1 MSKDTSTCFVL
12 YVGRGKGA
20 TNGLAFNLS
29 PSSVNIFQL
38 LLQLVPHLPSDI
50 GVVSNLSSP
59 STSKI

>member
-29 PSSVNIFQL
+29 PSSVQYL
-38 LLQLVPHLPSDI
+38 
-50 GVVSNLSSP
+50 
-59 STSKI
+59 STSSAIGPSSSQRHWCC